1 MNQLNLI
8 LDNELCANLLSAL
21 LHSLW
26 QGLVIGG
33 ILFVYLR
40 FKAAQDANKRYTASV
55 VALFSMLVC
64 LLFTWSILNYEPAPT
79 SQDTAATQSSEQIN
93 TVAAQPRNNSAQ
105 VNPPGMQNISTSF
118 NWKPPVIG
126 LWLTGVMIMLFRAIY
141 IIAGGAKLQIQCK
154 TLEDEH
160 ILGIIEQLRKSLR
173 ITRKIRV
180 AVSEHITVPGVI
192 GFFKPM
198 LLLPV
203 SMITNVPTE
212 ALQGILAH
220 ELAHIRRYDYLVNF
234 CQMVIEAILFFN
246 PAVWWISRQ
255 IRIEREVCCDNAGI
269 ASIGRR
275 IRYAEVLI
283 GWAQKMKE
291 SDIEFASAAI
301 GFGKQS
307 DTGGMLER
315 IKRIVS
321 TDHRPRLKVSW
332 HIAAI
337 TLVLSIVILAA
348 LWQGTN
354 MTVAFA
360 GNLLT
365 PQERIDKIS
374 EITKEYAFE
383 ERKYGPEDEIKV
395 SGTVR
400 TFDGKPLPADT
411 YVRAESERPGYGGTY
426 GIGISKNDPLSD
438 TGTFEGSIEYG
449 RFCISAMSADYAPV
463 FAGPFS
469 TEPGGSMDNIELVLE
484 KGFEAKVKIVD
495 KDGNPVKGA
504 EIRGGFTYPDSR
516 SWSSNIYQV
525 TDANGI
531 AVIDH
536 AINRETSF
544 SIGADGFEA
553 EQFKGN
559 VLNPDRAVT

>member
-1 MNQLNLI
+1 MSQLNMI
-8 LDNELCANLLSAL
+8 LESELCANLLSAL

-26 QGLVIGG
+26 QGLIIAG
-33 ILFVYLR
+33 ILFLYLR
-40 FKAAQDANKRYTASV
+40 YKASQDANKRYTASV
-55 VALFSMLVC
+55 VALFSLLVC
-64 LLFTWSILNYEPAPT
+64 LLFTWSILNYEPAPI
-79 SQDTAATQSSEQIN
+79 SQDIVPARTAEQVN
-93 TVAAQPRNNSAQ
+93 TIAAQPQTDSLP
-105 VNPPGMQNISTSF
+105 VNPPAMQNISTSF
-118 NWKPPVIG
+118 NWKPPLIG
-126 LWLTGVMIMLFRAIY
+126 LWLTGVLIMLFRAIY

-160 ILGIIEQLRKSLR
+160 ILGIIEQLQKSLR

-180 AVSEHITVPGVI
+180 VVSEHITVPGVI

-203 SMITNVPTE
+203 SMITNVPSE
-212 ALQGILAH
+212 ALQAILAH

-234 CQMVIEAILFFN
+234 CQMVIEALLFFN

-301 GFGKQS
+301 GFGKQN

-337 TLVLSIVILAA
+337 TLALSIATLAA

-360 GNLLT
+360 G
-365 PQERIDKIS
+365 
-374 EITKEYAFE
+374 
-383 ERKYGPEDEIKV
+383 
-395 SGTVR
+395 
-400 TFDGKPLPADT
+400 
-411 YVRAESERPGYGGTY
+411 
-426 GIGISKNDPLSD
+426 
-438 TGTFEGSIEYG
+438 
-449 RFCISAMSADYAPV
+449 
-463 FAGPFS
+463 
-469 TEPGGSMDNIELVLE
+469 
-484 KGFEAKVKIVD
+484 
-495 KDGNPVKGA
+495 
-504 EIRGGFTYPDSR
+504 
-516 SWSSNIYQV
+516 
-525 TDANGI
+525 
-531 AVIDH
+531 
-536 AINRETSF
+536 
-544 SIGADGFEA
+544 
-553 EQFKGN
+553 
-559 VLNPDRAVT
+559 